1 MDFCGLLVV
10 VVVVVSCVCSA
21 AMVVVSVDLW
31 WFLHR
36 KNERE
41 RINKNKEM
49 VNKKLKKKI

>member
-1 MDFCGLLVV
+1 MDFCGLL